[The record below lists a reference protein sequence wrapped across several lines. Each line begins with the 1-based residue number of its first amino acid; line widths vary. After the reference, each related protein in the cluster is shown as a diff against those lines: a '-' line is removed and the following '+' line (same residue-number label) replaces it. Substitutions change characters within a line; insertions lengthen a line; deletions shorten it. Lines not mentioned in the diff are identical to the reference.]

1 MAVRI
6 ALDAVGGDNAPREVL
21 LGARE
26 VIREGLVEVILVGPP
41 RVVQPHIDEL
51 ALPPEHCRL
60 HPAEEM
66 VGMDETPSLSLR
78 KRDSSIQEGLRLVS
92 EGQADAFLSAGN
104 SGAIMAAALLTFGR
118 LEGVKRPPLAAI
130 LPGREGPVF
139 LVDAGANVDCSSE
152 QLLQFALLAER
163 FVSLDRSIEHP
174 RVALLSNGEETH
186 KGNEVVKRAH
196 EMLAASGL
204 RFVGNI
210 EGKDILQNIAEVV
223 VADGFLG
230 NVTLKAMEG
239 TVEVIFQLLDKEIS
253 ASVRHKTGALLLR
266 PALSAI
272 KERMDYSK
280 IGAAPLL
287 GLNGLAF
294 ISHGRSKAP
303 AFANGIRLAA
313 RAVEH
318 DIVQAMRASLAQYGE
333 KRSGN

>member
-41 RVVQPHIDEL
+41 RLVQPHIDEL
-51 ALPPEHCRL
+51 ALLSEHCRL
-60 HPAEEM
+60 HPAEDV

-78 KRDSSIQEGLRLVS
+78 KRDSSIRQGLRLVA

-104 SGAIMAAALLTFGR
+104 TGAVMAAALLAFGR
-118 LEGVKRPPLAAI
+118 LDGVKRPPLAAI

-163 FVSLDRSIEHP
+163 FVSLDRGIEHP
-174 RVALLSNGEETH
+174 RVALLSNGEEGH
-186 KGNEVVKRAH
+186 KGNDVVKRAH
-196 EMLAASGL
+196 QMLAESGL
-204 RFVGNI
+204 RFIGNV
-210 EGKDILQNIAEVV
+210 EGKDILQNVAEVI
-223 VADGFLG
+223 VADGFCG

-239 TVEVIFQLLDKEIS
+239 TVEVIFHLLQKEM
-253 ASVRHKTGALLLR
+253 ASSLRHKIGALLLR
-266 PALSAI
+266 PVFSAL

-294 ISHGRSKAP
+294 VSHGRSKAP

-318 DIVQAMRASLAQYGE
+318 DIVRAMQASLAQDGVR
-333 KRSGN
+333 RSGT

>member
-41 RVVQPHIDEL
+41 RMVQPHIDEL
-51 ALPPEHCRL
+51 ALPPEHWRL
-60 HPAEEM
+60 HPAEEV
-66 VGMDETPSLSLR
+66 VGMDETASHSLR
-78 KRDSSIQEGLRLVS
+78 KRNSSIQEGLRLVA

-104 SGAIMAAALLTFGR
+104 TGAVMAAALLAFGR

-163 FVSLDRSIEHP
+163 FVSLDRGIEHP
-174 RVALLSNGEETH
+174 RVALLSNGEEAH
-186 KGNEVVKRAH
+186 KGNEVVKRAQ

-210 EGKDILQNIAEVV
+210 EGKDILQNMAEVV

-230 NVTLKAMEG
+230 NIALKAMEG
-239 TVEVIFQLLDKEIS
+239 TVEVIFQLLRKEIGS
-253 ASVRHKTGALLLR
+253 SVRHKTGALLLR
-266 PALSAI
+266 PVFSAI
-272 KERMDYSK
+272 KEQMDYSK

-294 ISHGRSKAP
+294 VSHGRSKAP

-318 DIVQAMRASLAQYGE
+318 DIVRAMRASLAQYGE
-333 KRSGN
+333 KRSG

>member
-6 ALDAVGGDNAPREVL
+6 ALDAVGGDNAPREAL

-26 VIREGLVEVILVGPP
+26 VIQEGLVEVILVGPP
-41 RVVQPHIDEL
+41 RVVQPHLDEL
-51 ALPPEHCRL
+51 ALPPKHCRM
-60 HPAEEM
+60 HPAEDI

-78 KRDSSIQEGLRLVS
+78 KRDSSIQVGLRLVA

-104 SGAIMAAALLTFGR
+104 TGAVMAAALIAFGR

-163 FVSLDRSIEHP
+163 FVALDRGIERP
-174 RVALLSNGEETH
+174 RIALLSNGEEAH
-186 KGNEVVKRAH
+186 KGNEVVKKAH

-210 EGKDILQNIAEVV
+210 EGKDILQNMAEVV
-223 VADGFLG
+223 VADGFIG
-230 NVTLKAMEG
+230 NVALKAMEG
-239 TVEVIFQLLDKEIS
+239 TVEVIFQLLHQEINS
-253 ASVRHKTGALLLR
+253 SVRNKMGDFLLGPVFSAL
-266 PALSAI
+266 
-272 KERMDYSK
+272 KGRMGYSK

-294 ISHGRSKAP
+294 VGHGRSKAP

-318 DIVQAMRASLAQYGE
+318 DIVRAMQVSLMQYRE
-333 KRSGN
+333 KRSGE